1 MYRKKMYDY
10 IVIWWLTA
18 SKISIGFVKECI
30 FLFWLNVSDLYWQNV
45 AGEVRVRLT
54 LVSPTTLYIY
64 KNKGKCESIVCH
76 KVGFTPERQITFLV
90 LLRMISIHAMWYFCP
105 FPLYQTATQPSL
117 SPLFFVILTFIF
129 LFFYEEHFHIIVTLH
144 AYRGYLWLQHQNAF
158 NQAVL
163 NSTLTWIRRHLRA
176 CQHTWWD
183 AFR

>member
-18 SKISIGFVKECI
+18 SKISIRFVKECI

-76 KVGFTPERQITFLV
+76 KVGFTPETNHIFSFIKDDFNSCHVIFLSIPIISDSYTTITFSF
-90 LLRMISIHAMWYFCP
+90 IFCNIDFYF
-105 FPLYQTATQPSL
+105 
-117 SPLFFVILTFIF
+117 FIF
-129 LFFYEEHFHIIVTLH
+129 L
-144 AYRGYLWLQHQNAF
+144 RGTFSHYCDTSCIQRLFVVAT
-158 NQAVL
+158 
-163 NSTLTWIRRHLRA
+163 SKCI
-176 CQHTWWD
+176 
-183 AFR
+183 